1 MKRILALLSLVLF
14 PIISVA
20 QTSEPEWLSFS
31 REYHTPRMK
40 AELLYDIASKW
51 GVDRKIISVFHL
63 YGLNFNHDPFSFI
76 ITDQA
81 EFRNIPAGFL
91 QTYSV
96 SIPIM
101 IACYDGRY
109 IIEISKIDAVVG
121 TTTFSKHFDY
131 LPADESLVRKLP
143 YYRGHYRKLKAW
155 LENYFNEVSASL
167 YANISA
173 HAEVELK

>member
-1 MKRILALLSLVLF
+1 MKRILAILGLVLL
-14 PIISVA
+14 PIFSVA
-20 QTSEPEWLSFS
+20 QTSEPEWLSLS
-31 REYHTPRMK
+31 EEYAVPGITAK
-40 AELLYDIASKW
+40 AIFDFAGDW
-51 GVDRKIISVFHL
+51 CVDKSIISNFHL
-63 YGLNFNHDPFSFI
+63 YGLNSHYDEKNLI
-76 ITDQA
+76 VTDEA

-91 QTYSV
+91 QSYSV

-167 YANISA
+167 YANITA
-173 HAEVELK
+173 HTELELK